1 MSENTKTIPKNPA
14 PMQTAAQQ
22 ALSGMSGISQAVETA
37 GQQAVQSAQRA
48 PGILGAA
55 RDASLRST
63 AQAAGRSAAM
73 GRQAGGW
80 GMGSSMQALAANLS
94 GQQAMAGQRLQYAEA
109 DTAARQ
115 AAAQAGLD
123 FSMFQEQR
131 AAESAMAVA
140 DIPNQMLEYANSQKS
155 PGARVAF
162 AITQAQSAATEAEQE
177 TWMAQALQYA
187 GAGGQGALRKT
198 IMQGGYDTSIPAIAA
213 YVYS

>member
-37 GQQAVQSAQRA
+37 GQQGVQSAQRA

-140 DIPNQMLEYANSQKS
+140 DIP
-155 PGARVAF
+155 GARVAF

>member
-123 FSMFQEQR
+123 YSMFQEQR
-131 AAESAMAVA
+131 AADAAAAVA
-140 DIPNQMLEYANSQKS
+140 DIPNQMAVFAGNIGANRRRTQ
-155 PGARVAF
+155 F
-162 AITQAQSAATEAEQE
+162 AITQAQAAATAAEQD
-177 TWMAQALQYA
+177 TWMAQAAQYSS
-187 GAGGQGALRKT
+187 AGGLRRL
-198 IMQGGYDTSIPAIAA
+198 ILQGGFATSVPAIAA
-213 YVYS
+213 YVYE

>member
-1 MSENTKTIPKNPA
+1 MSENTKIIPKNPA